1 MVKTTYT
8 PTRCGLNMTSHPYLT
23 RAVMSALREGG
34 RTWLSFSVT
43 VVLKPMVDEGQTLRF
58 HVRKMTDRLFAIQ
71 LNFFTT
77 GLSNKHLEPEDTE
90 THQHR
95 VHITSAVCCTAKPTT
110 PSEGSDGI
118 HKSLQPS
125 HYSYFCSF
133 KNYPFESLFR
143 FPFQL
148 RSMFLER

>member
-1 MVKTTYT
+1 
-8 PTRCGLNMTSHPYLT
+8 
-23 RAVMSALREGG
+23 
-34 RTWLSFSVT
+34 
-43 VVLKPMVDEGQTLRF
+43 MVDEGQTLRF

-110 PSEGSDGI
+110 PRVKAQMASISHFSLLITLTSALSKITLLRVSSDF
-118 HKSLQPS
+118 HFSLEA
-125 HYSYFCSF
+125 CS
-133 KNYPFESLFR
+133 
-143 FPFQL
+143 
-148 RSMFLER
+148 